1 MTRMSYLYS
10 RFKKCLSSR
19 KLLVPQTIRTLAGFS
34 SGTLFYPVFIAAFLS
49 FGFSGCGGS
58 AAGIGVDVASSAE
71 TVDGSDSTTLTAT
84 VTNDRNSA
92 GVSWTVSGGG
102 TLSKTSAYG
111 ATYTAPAPSDSAL
124 TVTVTVT
131 SVADPS
137 QTASTT
143 IIVPPGPAITA
154 TALRAS
160 TVGTAY
166 SELLATS
173 GGIPPYTGKL
183 TSGTLP
189 NCLTITASSS
199 GALLAGTP
207 NTSCIGAYSNL
218 VFQLTDSG
226 TPNALTATTPALTL
240 TVYAAPPIK
249 FAGNMPFDA
258 TYDVAY
264 TGSAAATGGG
274 GALTYSLS
282 GTLPMGLSLNAS
294 TGAVTGT
301 PTAKGTSWF
310 TVTAADDYGDS
321 NSQTY
326 SIGVDIPNSN
336 PIKHIVVIM
345 QENRTFDNLFNGFPG
360 ADSAQSGM
368 SKGTLVPLSPTPL
381 TGTYEIDNSH
391 RTWWR
396 DWDNGKMDGFAQII
410 PGQPS
415 LYPYSYVPST
425 YIQPY
430 WDLANQ
436 YALGDQLFQS
446 NTGPSFGAHQYM
458 IAGQSGGTDE
468 NPNNPVC
475 GCDSPEGTTVSL
487 IGPDGTDLPGIY
499 PCFDYQTMA
508 DILDANGLTW
518 RYYSFGKSS
527 NWNGYEAIRQIFFG
541 QDWATNI
548 ITPSTQVFTD
558 IANGDL
564 AQVTWITPDLDHSDH
579 PLKNKGEGPDWVA
592 SIVNAIGASPFWD
605 STAILVNW
613 DDWGGWYDHVLPPV
627 VDNMGP
633 GFRTPLLVIS
643 PYAKHGYV
651 SHQVSETASLLTFIE
666 KNFNL
671 PNTGARD
678 ATASDLSDF
687 FDYTQTVT
695 PFVEIKHKVTVD
707 TIMKEAPSGPPDPD
721 DD

>member
-1 MTRMSYLYS
+1 VTHFFSGS
-10 RFKKCLSSR
+10 KNCLAVW
-19 KLLVPQTIRTLAGFS
+19 KLLVPRKMRPLDGLWTGTFS
-34 SGTLFYPVFIAAFLS
+34 FPVVIAMFLS
-49 FGFSGCGGS
+49 FCLSGCGGS
-58 AAGIGVDVASSAE
+58 TTGIGVDVMSSAG
-71 TVDGSDSTTLTAT
+71 TVDGSDSTTLSAT

-102 TLSKTSAYG
+102 TLSNTSAYG

-131 SVADPS
+131 SVADRS
-137 QTASTT
+137 QTASAT
-143 IIVPPGPAITA
+143 IIVPPSPATTTTA
-154 TALRAS
+154 MRAS
-160 TVGTAY
+160 TVGTPY
-166 SELLATS
+166 SQLLAAS

-189 NCLTITASSS
+189 ACMTINASSS
-199 GALLAGTP
+199 GALVEGTP
-207 NTSCIGAYSNL
+207 NASCVGTFSNL

-226 TPNALTATTPALTL
+226 TPNALTTTTTPLTL
-240 TVYAAPPIK
+240 TIWGAPPIK
-249 FAGNMPFDA
+249 FGGNMPFDA

-264 TGSAAATGGG
+264 MGSAAATGGG
-274 GALTYSLS
+274 GALTYSLA
-282 GTLPMGLSLNAS
+282 GALPAGLSLNPS

-301 PTAKGTSWF
+301 PTTAGVSWF
-310 TVTAADDYGDS
+310 SVTATDAYEDS
-321 NSQTY
+321 NSQPY

-368 SKGTLVPLSPTPL
+368 SKGTPVPLSPTPL

-391 RTWWR
+391 ITWWR
-396 DWDNGKMDGFAQII
+396 DWDNGQMDGFAQKIK
-410 PGQPS
+410 GQPA

-430 WDLANQ
+430 WDLATQ

-458 IAGQSGGTDE
+458 IAGQSGGADE

-487 IGPDGTDLPGIY
+487 IGSNGIDLPGVY

-508 DILDANGLTW
+508 DILDDNGLTW

-564 AQVTWITPDLDHSDH
+564 AQVTWITLDLDHSDH

-592 SIVNAIGASPFWD
+592 SIVNAIGASPFWN

-613 DDWGGWYDHVLPPV
+613 DDWGGWYDHLLPPV

-671 PNTGARD
+671 PSTGARD